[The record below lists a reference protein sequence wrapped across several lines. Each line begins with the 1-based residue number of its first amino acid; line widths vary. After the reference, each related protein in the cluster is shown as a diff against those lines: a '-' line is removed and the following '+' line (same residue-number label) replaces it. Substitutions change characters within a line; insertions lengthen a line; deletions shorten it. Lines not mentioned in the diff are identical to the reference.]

1 MFFWQYR
8 AAAKTGRTLTKHMS
22 SGNMP
27 LMDLWKGDAR
37 LGQPL
42 ATGIAPLVML
52 DEDWHDFQWLRDMRE
67 YGGQHARTHA
77 RRYLL
82 EWLSRHSQWDQTIW
96 NTARLSSRIKSLV
109 LTWSWFGQSAS
120 ESQQMQFL
128 TSLVMQSNCLV
139 QDLPRISSAD
149 SRIDA
154 ISALLLDHA
163 FRQSDADITSLV
175 KALFLAIDQVVLPDG
190 CHASRRPDRHMI
202 CLKILHEIRYA
213 LGVIQQ
219 LKHHQKDTAKN
230 SSHAQT
236 GAHLI
241 RLDAV
246 INLMGAVG
254 RMWRLGDHGLIAMR
268 QGLNALQPQTDHVL
282 DKSGPSGKICQHADH
297 GGYIRLASGRS
308 VAVLNTGPMREHLN
322 QQISAGGEI
331 DAAANALEFSFQ
343 KHRILISS
351 GHHHELSLTHPNL
364 AELMQGTSAHSTLS
378 VDMINSSQI
387 DDGKLDRRQACV
399 TMAEVGPASGGLLG
413 VASHDGYLPLF
424 GLVHERKVFLTTGG
438 HALKGQDILRYTEE
452 PSNIPSE
459 AILRFHLHPRITASK
474 TNNNTILLKLPGS
487 MAAWKFVST
496 NGAAS
501 LEDSITAINGKPQRC
516 QQIVITVALTSI
528 REHMEID
535 VSWGFM
541 KQHKATP

>member
-1 MFFWQYR
+1 SVPFLTRVFRRSRMFFWQYL
-8 AAAKTGRTLTKHMS
+8 AAAKTGRALAQQMS

-27 LMDLWKGDAR
+27 LMDLWKGDAS

-42 ATGIAPLVML
+42 ATGIAPLAML
-52 DEDWHDFQWLRDMRE
+52 DEDWHNFQWLRDMRE

-96 NTARLSSRIKSLV
+96 HPNRLASRIKSLV

-139 QDLPRISSAD
+139 QDLPRIRSAD
-149 SRIDA
+149 SRIEVL
-154 ISALLLDHA
+154 SALLLDHA

-175 KALFLAIDQVVLPDG
+175 KALFLAIDQVVLADG
-190 CHASRRPDRHMI
+190 CHASRRPDRHLI
-202 CLKILHEIRYA
+202 CLKTLHEIRYA

-219 LKHHQKDTAKN
+219 PKPRQGHDGEISNNTEI
-230 SSHAQT
+230 

-268 QGLNALQPQTDHVL
+268 QGLNASQPQTDHIL
-282 DKSGPSGKICQHADH
+282 DKSGPSGKICQHADQ

-308 VAVLNTGPMREHLN
+308 VAVLNTGPLREHLN
-322 QQISAGGEI
+322 QQMTAGGEI

-343 KHRILISS
+343 K
-351 GHHHELSLTHPNL
+351 
-364 AELMQGTSAHSTLS
+364 
-378 VDMINSSQI
+378 
-387 DDGKLDRRQACV
+387 
-399 TMAEVGPASGGLLG
+399 
-413 VASHDGYLPLF
+413 
-424 GLVHERKVFLTTGG
+424 
-438 HALKGQDILRYTEE
+438 
-452 PSNIPSE
+452 
-459 AILRFHLHPRITASK
+459 
-474 TNNNTILLKLPGS
+474 
-487 MAAWKFVST
+487 
-496 NGAAS
+496 
-501 LEDSITAINGKPQRC
+501 QR
-516 QQIVITVALTSI
+516 
-528 REHMEID
+528 
-535 VSWGFM
+535 
-541 KQHKATP
+541 